1 MFKVWKPHLFKSQ
14 FNDFLLKLELVFC
27 FKIWFNFL
35 FILFSFL
42 CIFCSKYLF
51 ILFILVVSDAD
62 IEQFQRTRRNIS
74 SADMIHGTFAVTH
87 LHHIV
92 SMIVK
97 CPLKLKSVKTTSI
110 RAPFINFTPLRGVPC
125 FIRHSE
131 KDPLVK
137 NCSPMIVSS
146 SYCGKENRKAEPS

>member
-51 ILFILVVSDAD
+51 ILFFFGCFWCRYWAIPKNSSEYQFSRYDSWHFCCYASTSHSIHDCKVPIK
-62 IEQFQRTRRNIS
+62 IEECENDKHP
-74 SADMIHGTFAVTH
+74 SALHKFYAIKGGTMLYQAFRERS
-87 LHHIV
+87 L
-92 SMIVK
+92 S
-97 CPLKLKSVKTTSI
+97 
-110 RAPFINFTPLRGVPC
+110 
-125 FIRHSE
+125 
-131 KDPLVK
+131 
-137 NCSPMIVSS
+137 
-146 SYCGKENRKAEPS
+146 